1 MRIRKL
7 CGFRLSAFAMLR
19 RTLRSLGGGG
29 QAEGI
34 AAGGF
39 LLALLFGASAP
50 AAQQH
55 GYTDAQ
61 IAEGRALYQANC
73 GRCHNTDGAGVVGV
87 ELFKQFR
94 RATSDDDVARL
105 IQNGIPGT
113 SIPSH
118 RFSTPQ
124 ALSVVAFL
132 RSMVGVAPNAAA
144 VAGLSGR
151 RSSGLTGDA
160 ARGKTIFSGKGG
172 CGACH
177 RAEGAGGTTGPDLSA
192 IGASRDFGFGPI
204 APDPALLEQ
213 SILDANGDITP
224 AYRVFQVTPKS
235 GAQVRGSLLNQDT
248 FSVQMHDEA
257 KNLRSFAKS
266 SLKDFGFLASP
277 MPSYQGRLTPQ
288 EVADVV
294 SYLLT
299 LKG

>member
-1 MRIRKL
+1 MRYRNLFWFAAGSLVIAVIAS
-7 CGFRLSAFAMLR
+7 LSA
-19 RTLRSLGGGG
+19 SL
-29 QAEGI
+29 
-34 AAGGF
+34 
-39 LLALLFGASAP
+39 S
-50 AAQQH
+50 AQQH

-73 GRCHNTDGAGVVGV
+73 GRCHNNDGAGVVGV

-94 RATSDDDVARL
+94 RATSDDDIAKL
-105 IQNGIPGT
+105 IQTGIPGT
-113 SIPSH
+113 SMPSH

-132 RSMVGVAPNAAA
+132 RSMAGATPGAAA
-144 VAGLSGR
+144 IATGR
-151 RSSGLTGDA
+151 RSSGLAGDA
-160 ARGKTIFSGKGG
+160 TRGKAIFTGKGG
-172 CGACH
+172 CTTCH
-177 RAEGAGGTTGPDLSA
+177 RAERAGGTTGPDLS
-192 IGASRDFGFGPI
+192 GAGVIRDFGFGPI
-204 APDPALLEQ
+204 PPDPALFEQ
-213 SILDANGDITP
+213 SILEPNADITP

-235 GAQVRGSLLNQDT
+235 GAPIRGTLLNQDT

-257 KNLRSFAKS
+257 KNLRSFLRS
-266 SLKDFGFLASP
+266 DLKDAGFLPSP